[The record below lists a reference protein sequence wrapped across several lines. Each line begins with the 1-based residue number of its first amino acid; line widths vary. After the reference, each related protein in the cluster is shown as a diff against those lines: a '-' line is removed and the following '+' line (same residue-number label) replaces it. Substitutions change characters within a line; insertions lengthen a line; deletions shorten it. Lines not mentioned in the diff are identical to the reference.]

1 MLVLTILLIHLC
13 LWTTLPFIL
22 PKCVSALQGTHQT
35 NPFLLFE
42 NKSAKA
48 HLSLPPS
55 PSCSSLS
62 CLQSTAHLAMYP
74 LSLPTL
80 SSPMDLFQWAVWTGR
95 LTGSKHR
102 TFGLCHT
109 GVNWNCPPLL
119 RLFSCC
125 PEEEEEEEGL
135 SLSLTVSNCRL
146 WQRAVSIQAALLLRP
161 PSAHVLPTSSGKL
174 RPGSVAHHPSL
185 LRPLNPNSK
194 SNSMHFCHSRHK

>member
-1 MLVLTILLIHLC
+1 MPAEHRPLGHVPTLTAN
-13 LWTTLPFIL
+13 T
-22 PKCVSALQGTHQT
+22 
-35 NPFLLFE
+35 FLS
-42 NKSAKA
+42 NGS
-48 HLSLPPS
+48 LSM
-55 PSCSSLS
+55 SSLDR
-62 CLQSTAHLAMYP
+62 P
-74 LSLPTL
+74 
-80 SSPMDLFQWAVWTGR
+80 

-102 TFGLCHT
+102 TFGFCHT